1 MLIQRKNITN
11 KKLLKIKRRIL
22 NFNMKNKDMNNKN
35 VETNLKEINSKNG
48 KTKFIEKI
56 KENKIDIIIFLIY
69 AIVTFVIT
77 IIFHEKWRDEAQAW
91 LIARDLDFWGIIKQM
106 TYEGH
111 PPLWHFILA
120 PFAKLGFPYIT
131 ESVISWL
138 IMCVT
143 AGLILKKAPF
153 KKPVQV
159 LILLTAPFIYLY
171 PTIARSYCL
180 VPLALVLIAILYKN
194 RHEKPIKYTLA
205 ILFLAYTH
213 MLMWGL
219 VGILYLFFFL
229 EEIFYVKKTKKDVK
243 NIIIAL
249 IIAFAG
255 LIILFYMLSGGIS
268 QNTQLQLASIFDISF
283 IKIRLLFVE
292 ILSNLFGPI
301 TYSFGFRVFIE
312 IFAIVIICYYFK
324 KNSQSMV
331 IAIVSILWPIFVY
344 LCIYGYS
351 TQKINLI
358 ILTTIFIA
366 WIIKEEN
373 NHIKKE
379 NESKNVSSL
388 LDKVAIYGSIFVL
401 LLNAMQGISWI
412 QEDISTK
419 YSFSKEVAEYIN
431 QNLENDSV
439 VVSVFGPYT
448 SAVIPYTETSKNIR
462 FWSPSTQKYF
472 TYMDWDDISNQLLDL
487 EDIMIII
494 QNNFKNENV
503 YILSSNDLLETKNK
517 DYLNELQENNI
528 ISKSLYESAYEE
540 RSVIGEEKYALY
552 KVNLNNLRR
561 N

>member
-1 MLIQRKNITN
+1 
-11 KKLLKIKRRIL
+11 
-22 NFNMKNKDMNNKN
+22 MNNKN
-35 VETNLKEINSKNG
+35 DETNLKEINSKNG
-48 KTKFIEKI
+48 KIKFIEKI
-56 KENKIDIIIFLIY
+56 KENKLDIIIFLIY

-171 PTIARSYCL
+171 PAIARSYCL
-180 VPLALVLIAILYKN
+180 VPLALVLIAILYKI

-472 TYMDWDDISNQLLDL
+472 TYMDWDDISNEVLNL
-487 EDIMIII
+487 EDIMTNI
-494 QNNFKNENV
+494 QNNFKNEIV
-503 YILSSNDLLETKNK
+503 YLLSSNDLLETKNK